1 MKARSGFSKMFGMAG
16 WKPYL
21 FVLKGSK
28 FMSYFSYDN
37 KASAKGSFSIKNAI
51 VRPITVQGRQFVF
64 EVYTEDRESILLEA
78 KDAAELASWTDTL
91 TAIAK

>member
-1 MKARSGFSKMFGMAG
+1 MFGMAG
-16 WKPYL
+16 WKPFL

-28 FMSYFSYDN
+28 TISYFNYDN
-37 KASAKGSFSIKNAI
+37 KAVAKGSFSIKNAL

-78 KDAAELASWTDTL
+78 KDAVELTSWMDTL
-91 TAIAK
+91 TAVSR